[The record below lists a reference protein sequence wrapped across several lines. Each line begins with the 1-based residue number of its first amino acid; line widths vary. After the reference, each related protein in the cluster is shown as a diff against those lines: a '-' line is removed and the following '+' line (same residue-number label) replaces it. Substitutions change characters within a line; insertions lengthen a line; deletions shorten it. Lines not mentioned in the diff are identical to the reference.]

1 MTPLL
6 TPSHD
11 LLDLIHGQPHRQRL
25 YRQLRGLPRRTQQ
38 VLLYSR
44 LDELDYPA
52 IAQRLHLTLG
62 DVEQRM
68 QSAMRACCK
77 PLLPGQSLAIHWY
90 VKLQNPLTTASERI
104 DFRRWL
110 DSDAA
115 HLAAFH
121 ATELQWR
128 QLLAPATLLGHDR
141 WHHKARQGL
150 GLRAWATAGLAMA
163 LALELI
169 SQSL

>member
-11 LLDLIHGQPHRQRL
+11 LSDLIHGQPHPDRL
-25 YRQLRGLPRRTQQ
+25 YRQVQNLPRRTRQ

-44 LDELDYPA
+44 LDELPYLA
-52 IAQRLHLTLG
+52 IAQRLHTTVA
-62 DVEQRM
+62 DVEARM
-68 QSAMRACCK
+68 QDALRACCK
-77 PLLPGQSLAIHWY
+77 PALTGQSMAIHWY
-90 VKLQNPLTTASERI
+90 VKLQSPLTTASERI

-110 DSDAA
+110 DSDSA

-121 ATELQWR
+121 ATELHWR

-150 GLRAWATAGLAMA
+150 GLRGWVTAGLAMA
-163 LALELI
+163 LAMELI

>member
-44 LDELDYPA
+44 LDELGYLA
-52 IAQRLHLTLG
+52 IARRLDLTPH
-62 DVEQRM
+62 DVEHRM
-68 QSAMRACCK
+68 QRAMRICCK
-77 PLLPGQSLAIHWY
+77 PLLPGQNLAIHWY

-110 DSDAA
+110 DSDGT

-150 GLRAWATAGLAMA
+150 GLRGWATAGLAMA

>member
-25 YRQLRGLPRRTQQ
+25 YRQLRGLPR
-38 VLLYSR
+38 
-44 LDELDYPA
+44 
-52 IAQRLHLTLG
+52 
-62 DVEQRM
+62 
-68 QSAMRACCK
+68 

-128 QLLAPATLLGHDR
+128 QLLAPSTLLGHDR

-150 GLRAWATAGLAMA
+150 GLRGWATAGLAMA

>member
-11 LLDLIHGQPHRQRL
+11 LSDLIHDQPHPDRL
-25 YRQLRGLPRRTQQ
+25 HRQLLDLPRRTRQ

-44 LDELDYPA
+44 LDELPYLD
-52 IAQRLHLTLG
+52 IAQRLHTTVG
-62 DVEQRM
+62 DVEARM
-68 QSAMRACCK
+68 QTALRACCT
-77 PLLPGQSLAIHWY
+77 PLLAGQNMAIHWY
-90 VKLQNPLTTASERI
+90 VKLQSPLTTASERI

-110 DSDAA
+110 DSDGA
-115 HLAAFH
+115 HLSAFH

-150 GLRAWATAGLAMA
+150 GLRGWVTAGLALA
-163 LALELI
+163 LAMELI